1 MTFKPQDPIQH
12 LSEIVQELTGVQ
24 LGPRSR
30 TMVKSRLQKRILEL
44 KLRDE
49 DHYWEYFKAHE
60 AEEKAAL
67 VSLLTTHYTFFF
79 REFAHFEHLQAE
91 LPTLIKKVRERGD
104 RKIRLWSAACSRGQE
119 AYSLAMFLRYHLTRM
134 APDVDFE
141 IEGSDVDPHSVEVAG
156 NGVYLRD
163 ELKSV
168 PMIYQENCWGRGQGE
183 IASYVRAGK
192 DLRSRVR
199 FRPGNLLDP
208 RDPGF
213 KTKWDLIFCRNVF
226 IYFNPEQ
233 IRESSNLL
241 LGSLQPHGFLYVGL
255 SESLNGL
262 KVDCEMRGP
271 SIYSRPGAATQA
283 PATPPSAFA
292 KAPAGAARTAAPLPA
307 TAPVAAAKAPAKP
320 LRVLCVDDS
329 PSVITM
335 LKKML
340 TTTPGF
346 EIAGTAANGKEA
358 QKFLAANKVDLI
370 TLDIHMPE
378 MTGLELMQSFR
389 GAPPAPVV
397 VVSSVSREQADLALK
412 MLEAGAAD
420 YVEKPELS
428 RFEESRDEIVAKLR
442 TAHHAAREKSK
453 SSLSLDRAFAG
464 AIKVQPEK
472 AARVYLFSW
481 PDADRVLSSLREC
494 SSSKVPLVLR
504 LDADDQ
510 MKTKF
515 REKAERVL
523 GRPFA
528 PSLVTEPGSV
538 SLLGRA
544 DDVGSLFDRLKGRH
558 VSACVFGEPT
568 QKLRGR
574 LKSADVHVQY
584 EDLGQA
590 PPSFGENAE
599 VVPSTSFAALSDQ
612 YFAKKA
618 A

>member
-1 MTFKPQDPIQH
+1 MAFKPQDPIQH

-49 DHYWEYFKAHE
+49 DHYWDYYKAHE

-91 LPTLIKKVRERGD
+91 LPNLVKKARDRGD

-119 AYSLAMFLRYHLTRM
+119 AYSLAMFLRYHLARI
-134 APDVDFE
+134 APDVEFE
-141 IEGSDVDPHSVEVAG
+141 IEGSDVDPHSVEIAG

-168 PMIYQENCWGRGQGE
+168 PLIYQENCWGRGQGE
-183 IASYVRAGK
+183 ISSYVRAGK
-192 DLRSRVR
+192 ELRSRIR

-226 IYFNPEQ
+226 IYFNPDQ
-233 IRESSNLL
+233 IRESSSHLL
-241 LGSLQPHGFLYVGL
+241 SSLHPHGFLYVGL

-271 SIYSRPGAATQA
+271 SIYSQPGAKAAEKPAPSLAKPASSDLRPVPAPSPA
-283 PATPPSAFA
+283 PAA
-292 KAPAGAARTAAPLPA
+292 AARAPQ
-307 TAPVAAAKAPAKP
+307 KP

-329 PSVITM
+329 PSILTM
-335 LKKML
+335 MKKML
-340 TTTPGF
+340 APSAGF
-346 EIAGTAANGKEA
+346 EIAGTAVNGKEA

-378 MTGLELMQSFR
+378 MNGLEFLQSFR
-389 GAPPAPVV
+389 GVPPAPVV

-412 MLEAGAAD
+412 MLEAGAVD

-442 TAHHAAREKSK
+442 TAYHADRERVKA
-453 SSLSLDRAFAG
+453 SLALDRSFA
-464 AIKVQPEK
+464 AALKIQPEK

-481 PDADRVLSSLREC
+481 PDADRVIASLREC

-504 LDADDQ
+504 IDADDSL
-510 MKTKF
+510 KNKF
-515 REKAERVL
+515 REKMERAL
-523 GRPFA
+523 ARKSSPT
-528 PSLVTEPGSV
+528 PTLDPGSV
-538 SLLGRA
+538 CLLGKT
-544 DDVGSLFDRLKGRH
+544 DDVGAMFDRLKGRH
-558 VSACVFGEPT
+558 TSVCVFGDPT
-568 QKLRGR
+568 AKVRTKL
-574 LKSADVHVQY
+574 KAANVHLQY
-584 EDLGQA
+584 EDLGQS
-590 PPSFGENAE
+590 PSAGENAE
-599 VVPSTSFAALSDQ
+599 MVPATSFAALSDQ